1 MSTLALKEI
10 VHPST
15 GLTTINGHTPTVSNM
30 MGKNKLINGN
40 FDVWQRGTVFTATAG
55 ASTYTADRWIV
66 YAAGATMYPYQG
78 VIANGSKYGLA
89 VNGQAS
95 NTATTFV
102 QRIESTNFQV
112 PDGTKFT
119 VSAKVFST
127 VSRTIAVFCQTAG
140 SVDNF
145 TTATVLP
152 GATNVMLSAGIN
164 TVSVTFEST
173 AACRNGLQV
182 EFAFGAVTSG
192 TVWISQA
199 QLELGS
205 VATTFEDRPIG
216 IETMLCQRYY
226 WTTGVTNNGVW
237 GAGQAFGTSAGGY
250 LLTLPTNLRTTPT
263 VTVQRLYG
271 THAGGGITLATAA
284 AATFLPH
291 NRFYIFLAGMSSLT
305 AGHGSLLVVGEGTNT
320 GFINVSAEL

>member
-1 MSTLALKEI
+1 
-10 VHPST
+10 
-15 GLTTINGHTPTVSNM
+15 M

-40 FDVWQRGTVFTATAG
+40 FDVWQRGTTFTATAG
-55 ASTYTADRWIV
+55 ASTYTADRWMV
-66 YAAGATMYPYQG
+66 YATGATVYPYQG
-78 VIANGSKYGLA
+78 VMSNGSKYGLA
-89 VNGQAS
+89 VDGQAS

-127 VSRTIAVFCQTAG
+127 VSRTLAVFCQTAG
-140 SVDNF
+140 SVDDF
-145 TTATVLP
+145 TTATALP
-152 GATNVMLSAGIN
+152 GATNVMLSAGVN
-164 TVSVTFEST
+164 TISVTFESNS
-173 AACRNGLQV
+173 ACRNGLQV

-216 IETMLCQRYY
+216 VETALCQRYY
-226 WTTGVTNNGVW
+226 WTTGVTNNAIY
-237 GAGQAFGTSAGGY
+237 GAGQAFSAGVAGY
-250 LLTLPTNLRTTPT
+250 SLTLPVRLRATPT
-263 VTVQRLYG
+263 ITVQRLYG
-271 THAGGGITLATAA
+271 SLAGGGITLATS
-284 AATFLPH
+284 ATITAMVSLD
-291 NRFYIFLAGMSSLT
+291 RLYVYLTGMTSLT
-305 AGHGSLLVVGEGTNT
+305 AGHGSLLVVGENTNT